1 MVNFKLPNG
10 FEHGLAK
17 KGSYEL
23 MEGGLSEY
31 HEINSSSSYC
41 VPAKKVFELDLIK
54 LLELI
59 CRIKNF

>member
-1 MVNFKLPNG
+1 MV

-31 HEINSSSSYC
+31 HEINSSSDRLPFSE
-41 VPAKKVFELDLIK
+41 KSLDK
-54 LLELI
+54 
-59 CRIKNF
+59 

>member
-1 MVNFKLPNG
+1 MV

-31 HEINSSSSYC
+31 PEINSSSSYC